1 MLKLLNIPLLIL
13 VVPYI
18 LVCLPMFWNHI
29 PFEVT
34 FESMSPTYKKDE
46 LVYYMHVKSTSIKPG
61 DLIIYDDDE
70 YEHGRI
76 FHRVTELVDEGYK
89 TKGDGN
95 LQPDNYIVK
104 YADVVGKVQD
114 KHIPYIGFYI
124 KFIKDNSVILYA
136 SLASWIFF
144 FILNLIVLI
153 NDKKADKKEMLTKA
167 GNTPKEE
174 PKKEETIPPKEE
186 VKPNN

>member
-1 MLKLLNIPLLIL
+1 MKLFRDMLKLLNIPLLIL

-46 LVYYMHVKSTSIKPG
+46 LVYYMRVKSTNIKVG
-61 DLIIYDDDE
+61 DLIIYDDNE
-70 YEHGRI
+70 YEHNRI

-95 LQPDNYIVK
+95 LQPDSYVVK
-104 YADVVGKVQD
+104 FEDVVGKVQD
-114 KHIPYIGFYI
+114 QHIPYIGFYV
-124 KFIKDNSVILYA
+124 KFINDNSIILYA
-136 SLASWIFF
+136 SLISWIAFF
-144 FILNLIVLI
+144 FINIIVLV
-153 NDKKADKKEMLTKA
+153 NDKKEDKKALLKEQNKEV
-167 GNTPKEE
+167 PVKEE
-174 PKKEETIPPKEE
+174 ESKATS
-186 VKPNN
+186 